1 MFKLFRLKSKLK
13 DAGHT
18 ATSPRE
24 SSSSAPSNNEV
35 IVAHLKSVF
44 KKFDTDNSD
53 SITEE
58 KLASIL
64 IQLDLAE
71 DSKEAVAIASS
82 MPLKKDGKISL
93 DEFLNWHFVN
103 HSDVYTSIKKNRFR
117 RKNSSVMTTIS
128 EVESVFTLG
137 SECEVH
143 FHHQKQWIKGK
154 IVEVDKNG
162 AGKFIS
168 FDKERRKWVHLF
180 GSDNIRKIKDSKSS
194 HMNDKNVNLNEKKN
208 EVVEEE
214 TVFLASD
221 KKNKDPNPTVQEQ
234 TVSLPSDKRAERVV
248 VEEKTAKFPSEGV
261 GIHFKNRDKFQMKN
275 LNRELS
281 SLTTEEQLINK
292 DLNKDDENEKNG
304 NNRKDNAQDSN
315 HRADIVFRR
324 LDRKRKNKICLG
336 DILQAFRTDRVAA
349 KLIGLAHKVQDN
361 QQIHEEKKLVEA
373 FQKVGVKEPSDM
385 VNREKFRVA
394 VDLLCFTSQHSSQ
407 QSPSANVEEKK

>member
-1 MFKLFRLKSKLK
+1 MKWLKKKLFSWRL
-13 DAGHT
+13 
-18 ATSPRE
+18 
-24 SSSSAPSNNEV
+24 
-35 IVAHLKSVF
+35 I
-44 KKFDTDNSD
+44 
-53 SITEE
+53 
-58 KLASIL
+58 
-64 IQLDLAE
+64 
-71 DSKEAVAIASS
+71 
-82 MPLKKDGKISL
+82 
-93 DEFLNWHFVN
+93 
-103 HSDVYTSIKKNRFR
+103 
-117 RKNSSVMTTIS
+117 
-128 EVESVFTLG
+128 
-137 SECEVH
+137 
-143 FHHQKQWIKGK
+143 
-154 IVEVDKNG
+154 
-162 AGKFIS
+162 
-168 FDKERRKWVHLF
+168 
-180 GSDNIRKIKDSKSS
+180 
-194 HMNDKNVNLNEKKN
+194 
-208 EVVEEE
+208 
-214 TVFLASD
+214 

-407 QSPSANVEEKK
+407 QSPSANVEETEKEINLNVQAPTHAPKIEKTTSINLEGNEKKQSIVGLEIFL